1 MTVTSLN
8 AAHEFEALSAQQARG
23 YLKRIGRSFLRMDEV
38 PSLDLLN
45 QLVYAHAT
53 SVPFENIGPLF
64 TKTELPLDPPQVFQ
78 LLVTEKRGG
87 TCLQNNLLFL
97 CAAKALGFKAS
108 SGVGRFA
115 AFEKSIDKWIFNA
128 VLHMIVF
135 VELGNDTYLVD
146 LGGTRFVEAI
156 QVRVGATSEGPAG
169 EAYRIQAADL
179 TGPGNFMVWHRRA
192 PWAAPADGI
201 DPNSDPLQR
210 FTPLFYFTL
219 ERGRPQDYEV
229 MNFYVSHS
237 PKHFLQRFLFLSI
250 VSKSGAALQL
260 VGKAFRRRETSETSA
275 LNCSVDVESFEQLDL
290 IIQSDFGIQMSQEEK
305 DAALRHYWPEA
316 AK

>member
-1 MTVTSLN
+1 MTITNLN
-8 AAHEFEALSAQQARG
+8 PAHEFEALSAQQTRE
-23 YLKRIGRSFLRMDEV
+23 YLKRIGRSFQRENDI

-45 QLVYAHAT
+45 QLVRAHAT
-53 SVPFENIGPLF
+53 SIPFENISPLF
-64 TKTELPLDPPQVFQ
+64 TKTELPLDPPQVFE
-78 LLVTEKRGG
+78 LLVAQQRGG

-97 CAAKALGFKAS
+97 SAIKALGFKAS

-115 AFEKSIDKWIFNA
+115 AFERSLNKWIFNA

-135 VELGNDTYLVD
+135 VELGNDTFLVD

-156 QVRVGATSEGPAG
+156 HVRVGANAEGPAG
-169 EAYRIQAADL
+169 EAYRIEAADL

-192 PWAAPADGI
+192 PWAAPADGV

-237 PKHFLQRFLFLSI
+237 PKHFLQQFLFLSI
-250 VSKSGAALQL
+250 VSKTCAAIQI
-260 VGKAFRRRETSETSA
+260 VGKAFRRREASETGA
-275 LNCSVDVESFEQLDL
+275 LNCSIDVESFEQLDL
-290 IIQSDFGIQMSQEEK
+290 IIQSEFKIQMSQEEK
-305 DAALRHYWPEA
+305 DAAMRHYWPEA